1 MSHQISF
8 TIAADASAD
17 QVQAMLDQIAE
28 TFGITAAAAAPV
40 ATEVADKLADAPA
53 GVALDSNG
61 LPWDERIHASTKT
74 QNKDGSWKKL
84 KGVDDATVAAVTA
97 ELKQLM
103 GAPAPTVTAPS
114 LPPVTAPALPA
125 VTAPALPPVQESPY
139 ATFTKFIGG
148 HLHSAENPN
157 GRLTSDWV
165 NQVIELNGV
174 PGGLANLAARPDLIP
189 QIESQIKQALGL

>member
-8 TIAADASAD
+8 SIAADASAD
-17 QVQAMLDQIAE
+17 QVQAMIDHIAE
-28 TFGITAAAAAPV
+28 TFGITAATAVPVAEVPV
-40 ATEVADKLADAPA
+40 ATATTA
-53 GVALDSNG
+53 GVTLDSNG

-103 GAPAPTVTAPS
+103 GAPAPTVTAPA
-114 LPPVTAPALPA
+114 LPTVTAPSLPA
-125 VTAPALPPVQESPY
+125 ISAPTLPPVQESPY
-139 ATFTKFIGG
+139 TAFTKFIGS

-157 GRLTSDWV
+157 GRLTSEWV

-174 PGGLANLAARPDLIP
+174 PGGLANLSARPDLIP
-189 QIESQIKQALGL
+189 QIEAQIKQALGL

>member
-8 TIAADASAD
+8 SLSADASAD
-17 QVQAMLDQIAE
+17 QVQAMIDHIAE
-28 TFGITAAAAAPV
+28 TFGIKSTSAEPVSDQAAAAP
-40 ATEVADKLADAPA
+40 APA
-53 GVALDSNG
+53 GVTLDSNG

-74 QNKDGSWKKL
+74 TNKDGSWKKL
-84 KGVDDATVAAVTA
+84 KGVDEATVTAVTA

-103 GAPAPTVTAPS
+103 GAPAPTVTAPAPT
-114 LPPVTAPALPA
+114 LPAVTAPTLPT

-139 ATFTKFIGG
+139 SAFTKFIGAN
-148 HLHSAENPN
+148 LHSVENPI
-157 GRLTSDWV
+157 GRLTSEWV

-189 QIESQIKQALGL
+189 QIESQIKQALGQ

>member
-1 MSHQISF
+1 MIHQISF
-8 TIAADASAD
+8 SIAADASAD
-17 QVQAMLDQIAE
+17 QVQAMIDQIAE
-28 TFGITAAAAAPV
+28 TFGITAAAAVPV
-40 ATEVADKLADAPA
+40 AAEAPIATTA

-103 GAPAPTVTAPS
+103 GAPAPTVTAPAPT
-114 LPPVTAPALPA
+114 LPAVTAPALPT

-139 ATFTKFIGG
+139 SAFTKFIGAN
-148 HLHSAENPN
+148 LHSVENPI
-157 GRLTSDWV
+157 GRLTSEWV

-189 QIESQIKQALGL
+189 QIESQIKQALGQ